1 MRVNYQENGTLQFR
15 VLSDDQIEEILSASM
30 EILERIGVKIENEE
44 GFQLLVDGGASSADG
59 KVVKIPSFMVKGALA
74 TAPGRIVLAGRNGRR
89 GLVLEKDRIHFGTG
103 SDLPFFMDPETGQR
117 RRTLFDDVVAAA
129 KVVDALPNL
138 DFFMSHGL
146 VSDVPEAHYD
156 RHQFLAMLMGTAK
169 PYVITAVDGQGLQDQ
184 YDMACLVLGGER
196 EFRQNPLFGIYAEPI
211 SPLVHSKTALEKVLI
226 AAKHRIPVVYVPAPS
241 AGGTAPVTMAGVLA
255 GGLADTLAGLVLSQL
270 KNPGTG
276 FVMGG
281 VFTSLDM
288 RTMVF
293 TYGSP
298 ELLLLD
304 AALSD
309 IAKYLKIPVFSTSGC
324 TDSKVFDQQAALE
337 AGLSILMAALS
348 GANLIHDNGYIESGL
363 TGSLEM
369 LVLVDEAVSL
379 VKRMMQ
385 GVRVN
390 RESLAV
396 DVIERTGIGGQYLQD
411 EHTLEHFKEEIWS
424 PKVLDRQVHDSWEK
438 GGAKTMGERC
448 RERVIDILQSHQPE
462 PVLDEKTVKEL
473 KNFCRKIDGT

>member
-1 MRVNYQENGTLQFR
+1 MRVNYREYSTLQFR
-15 VLSDDQIEEILSASM
+15 VLSSDQIEEILSASM
-30 EILERIGVKIENEE
+30 EILERIGVKIEDEE
-44 GFQLLVDGGASSADG
+44 GVQLLVDGGASSGDG
-59 KVVKIPSFMVKGALA
+59 MVVKIPSFMVKSALA
-74 TAPGRIVLAGRNGRR
+74 TAPGRIVLAGRNRR
-89 GLVLEKDRIHFGTG
+89 RELVLEKDRIYFGTG
-103 SDLPFFMDPETGQR
+103 SDLPFFMDPESGKR
-117 RRTLFDDVVAAA
+117 RRTLFNDVVAAA
-129 KVVDALPNL
+129 RVVDALPNL

-146 VSDVPEAHYD
+146 VSDVPEAQYD
-156 RHQFLAMLMGTAK
+156 RHQFLAMLSGTTK

-184 YDMACLVLGGER
+184 YDMACMVLGGER
-196 EFRQNPLFGIYAEPI
+196 EFRENPLFAIYAEPI
-211 SPLVHSKTALEKVLI
+211 SPLVHSKTALEKLLF
-226 AAKHRIPVVYVPAPS
+226 AAKHRIPLVYVPAPS
-241 AGGTAPVTMAGVLA
+241 AGGTAPVTMAGILA

-270 KNPGTG
+270 TNPGAG

-324 TDSKVFDQQAALE
+324 TDSKVFDQQAGLE
-337 AGLSILMAALS
+337 AGMSILMAALS

-379 VKRMMQ
+379 VKRMMRGI
-385 GVRVN
+385 GVH

-396 DVIERTGIGGQYLQD
+396 DVIERVGIGGNYLQD
-411 EHTLEHFKEEIWS
+411 EHTLEHFREEIWS
-424 PKVLDRQVHDSWEK
+424 PLVMDRQVHATWEK
-438 GGAKTMGERC
+438 AGAKTMGERC
-448 RERVIDILQSHQPE
+448 RERVMDILQSHQPE

-473 KNFCRKIDGT
+473 RIFIKKIDGT

>member
-1 MRVNYQENGTLQFR
+1 MRVNYKESGTLQFR

-30 EILERIGVKIENEE
+30 EILERIGVKVEDEE
-44 GFQLLVDGGASSADG
+44 GMRLLVDGGASSVDG
-59 KVVKIPSFMVKGALA
+59 KVVKIPSFMVKSALA

-89 GLVLEKDRIHFGTG
+89 ELVLEKDRIYFGTG
-103 SDLPFFMDPETGQR
+103 SDLPFFMDPETGKR

-129 KVVDALPNL
+129 RVVDALPNL

-146 VSDVPEAHYD
+146 VSDVPEMHYD

-184 YDMACLVLGGER
+184 YDMACMVLGSEH
-196 EFRQNPLFGIYAEPI
+196 EFRENPLFAIYAEPI
-211 SPLVHSKTALEKVLI
+211 SPLVHSKTALEKLLI
-226 AAKHRIPVVYVPAPS
+226 AAQHRIPVVYVPAPS

-255 GGLADTLAGLVLSQL
+255 GGFADTLAGLVISQL

-348 GANLIHDNGYIESGL
+348 GANLIHDNGYLESGL

-369 LVLVDEAVSL
+369 IVLVDETVSL

-396 DVIERTGIGGQYLQD
+396 DVIERIGIGGHYLQD
-411 EHTLEHFKEEIWS
+411 EHTLEHFREEIWS
-424 PKVLDRQVHDSWEK
+424 PLVLDRQVHDSWEK

-448 RERVIDILQSHQPE
+448 RERVMDILQSHQPE
-462 PVLDEKTVKEL
+462 PVLDEKTVEEL
-473 KNFCRKIDGT
+473 ESFCKKIDGT

>member
-1 MRVNYQENGTLQFR
+1 MRVNYREYSTLQFR
-15 VLSDDQIEEILSASM
+15 VLSSDQIEEILSASM
-30 EILERIGVKIENEE
+30 EILERIGVKIEDEE
-44 GFQLLVDGGASSADG
+44 GVQLLVDGGASSGDG
-59 KVVKIPSFMVKGALA
+59 MVVKIPSFMVKSALA
-74 TAPGRIVLAGRNGRR
+74 TAPGRIVLAGRNRR
-89 GLVLEKDRIHFGTG
+89 RELVLEKDRIYFGTG
-103 SDLPFFMDPETGQR
+103 SDLPFFMDPESGER
-117 RRTLFDDVVAAA
+117 RRTLFNDVVAAA
-129 KVVDALPNL
+129 RVVDALPNL

-146 VSDVPEAHYD
+146 VSDVPEAQYD
-156 RHQFLAMLMGTAK
+156 RHQFLAMLSGTTK

-184 YDMACLVLGGER
+184 YDMACMVLGGER
-196 EFRQNPLFGIYAEPI
+196 EFRENPLFAIYAEPI
-211 SPLVHSKTALEKVLI
+211 SPLVHSKTALEKLLF
-226 AAKHRIPVVYVPAPS
+226 AAKHRIPLVYVPAPS
-241 AGGTAPVTMAGVLA
+241 AGGTAPVTMAGILA

-270 KNPGTG
+270 TNPGAG

-324 TDSKVFDQQAALE
+324 TDSKVFDQQAGLE
-337 AGLSILMAALS
+337 AGMSILMAALS

-363 TGSLEM
+363 TGSPEM

-379 VKRMMQ
+379 VKRMMR
-385 GVRVN
+385 GIVVH

-396 DVIERTGIGGQYLQD
+396 DVIERIGIGGNYLQD
-411 EHTLEHFKEEIWS
+411 EHTLEHFREEIWS
-424 PKVLDRQVHDSWEK
+424 PLVMDRQVHATWEK
-438 GGAKTMGERC
+438 AGAKTMGERC
-448 RERVIDILQSHQPE
+448 RERVMDILQSHQPE

-473 KNFCRKIDGT
+473 RIFIKKIDGT

>member
-1 MRVNYQENGTLQFR
+1 MRVNYKESGTLQFR

-30 EILERIGVKIENEE
+30 EILERIGVKVEDEE
-44 GFQLLVDGGASSADG
+44 GMRLLVDGGASSVDG
-59 KVVKIPSFMVKGALA
+59 KVVKIPSFMVKSALA

-89 GLVLEKDRIHFGTG
+89 ELVLEKDRIYFGTG
-103 SDLPFFMDPETGQR
+103 SDLPFFMDPETGKR

-129 KVVDALPNL
+129 RVVDALPNL

-146 VSDVPEAHYD
+146 VSDVPEMHYD

-184 YDMACLVLGGER
+184 YDMACMVLGSEH
-196 EFRQNPLFGIYAEPI
+196 EFRENPLFAIYAEPI
-211 SPLVHSKTALEKVLI
+211 SPLVHSKTALEKLLI
-226 AAKHRIPVVYVPAPS
+226 AAQHRIPVVYVPAPS

-255 GGLADTLAGLVLSQL
+255 GGLADTLAGLVISQL

-348 GANLIHDNGYIESGL
+348 GANLIHDNGYLESGL

-369 LVLVDEAVSL
+369 IVLVDETVSL

-396 DVIERTGIGGQYLQD
+396 DVIERIGIGGHYLQD
-411 EHTLEHFKEEIWS
+411 EHTLEHFREEIWS
-424 PKVLDRQVHDSWEK
+424 PLVLDRQVHDSWEK

-448 RERVIDILQSHQPE
+448 RERVMDILQSHQPE
-462 PVLDEKTVKEL
+462 PVLDGKTVEEL
-473 KNFCRKIDGT
+473 ESFCKKIDGT